1 MKDTLETII
10 AALLSGFDAVFEY
23 LAQHVLT
30 CLVPAFFIAGAIAAL
45 VKKDAILKFFGPAV
59 AKYKSYS
66 VASVSGTILAV
77 CSCTIL
83 PLFAGIYKKGAGIG
97 PAVAFLFAGPAINVL
112 AIIYTAQ
119 VLGLDLGIARAVF
132 AIVLS
137 IAIGLI
143 MAFLFKEEPD
153 EEGRGFVTPTF
164 AHGEENE
171 KPRWVTPL
179 FFILLVLILVFGAST
194 LDAFLRLA
202 IVYALTVLVAL
213 LLIYYFSRSEVTD
226 WGMESWDLT
235 KKIFPILIAGTF
247 LVGIFAYFVP
257 AETFRPYLGDNGLT
271 ANLIASVMGAL
282 LYMPTLLEVP
292 IVGTTLGYST
302 GVMANGP
309 ALALLLAGPT
319 TSLPALVVLYR
330 IMGLKKTIAYW
341 SLVVIMATLA
351 GMSYGFI
358 TG

>member
-1 MKDTLETII
+1 MKRTLEIAT
-10 AALLSGFDAVFEY
+10 AALGSGFDAVIEY

-45 VKKDAILKFFGPAV
+45 VKKDAVLKYFGPAV

-97 PAVAFLFAGPAINVL
+97 PAVAFLFAGPAINIL

-137 IAIGLI
+137 IVVGLV
-143 MAFLFKEEPD
+143 MAFLFKED
-153 EEGRGFVTPTF
+153 SNQEERGFVTPSF
-164 AHGEENE
+164 VHEEDTP
-171 KPRWVTPL
+171 KPKWVTPA
-179 FFILLVLILVFGAST
+179 FFISMILILVFGAST

-202 IVYALTVLVAL
+202 IVYVLTLFVAF
-213 LLIYYFSRSEVTD
+213 LLIYYFNRSEVTD
-226 WGMESWDLT
+226 WGLETWDLT
-235 KKIFPILIAGTF
+235 KKIFPILIIGTF

-257 AETFRPYLGDNGLT
+257 AETFRPYLGDNSLT
-271 ANLIASVMGAL
+271 ANLIASVMGAI

-292 IVGTTLGYST
+292 IIGTTLGYSS

-319 TSLPALVVLYR
+319 TSLPAMVVLYR
-330 IMGLKKTIAYW
+330 IMGLKKTITYW
-341 SLVVIMATLA
+341 LLVVIMATLA
-351 GMSYGFI
+351 GMSYGLLV
-358 TG
+358 G